1 MRGSVVI
8 VIIGPFFLKMVALFI
23 NSFLTLLKFITVFSK
38 INILLIIAFITAG
51 NLFAQT
57 GSIQGRIYNE
67 INNESIPFANIVL
80 DSTQI
85 GTTSDENGRYV
96 IDNLKPG
103 IYNLTCSF
111 VGFKTT
117 YIYEISIGSAST
129 TDIDIALTEESA
141 LLDQIVIQTNRI
153 EKSAESPLSKQTIGA
168 TEIYRNPG
176 ANRDISK
183 VIQILPGVAT
193 TVSFRNDIIV
203 RGGAPNENRF
213 YLDGIEIPNIN
224 HFATQ
229 GSSGGP
235 VGMINVNFIRDVDF
249 YSGAFPANR
258 GNTLS
263 SVMEFQQITG
273 NREKLGGSFML
284 GSSDIGLTLN
294 GPTGKNSS
302 FILSARRSYLQFL
315 FQALKLPFLPTYN
328 DFQYKHFFEFGE
340 KDQLTIVGL
349 GAIDNFELNK
359 DVNDGETDQE
369 TIDRN
374 NYILGNL
381 PVNDQWNY
389 TIGANWKHF
398 SKNSYQN
405 VVVSRNH
412 LNNSAIKY
420 KDNIEDPDE
429 LLYDYNSEEIEN
441 KLRVESTKRMNGWN
455 WNIGAGFEQVTYK
468 NSTFNKKAING
479 EVQIIDFDS
488 EFSMQK
494 YSLFTHVSK
503 SVFSERLSLS
513 IGLRT
518 DANSYS
524 DEMSNFFD
532 QLSPR
537 FSASY
542 QFTEKFSASFNLG
555 RYYQLPAYTV
565 MGYRDN
571 DENLVNKE
579 NGITY
584 IQSDHIVGGVQYNP
598 TKYSKITVEAFYKKY
613 DDYPFLTNDSISL
626 ANLGGD
632 FGVIGNEPAVS
643 ISKGRSYGVEFFLQQ
658 KLSSSVYGLI
668 SYTFVRSE
676 FEDKNGE
683 YVASSWDNRHVLN
696 ITAGKKLRKN
706 WEIGAK
712 FRFLGGS
719 PYTPYDIEE
728 SSRKDIWD
736 VTNSGVNDWDL
747 LNTERNTNS
756 HGLDLRVDKRWFFKK
771 WALNAYLDIQNVYN
785 FQTETKPILDVVRDD
800 NGNPIENPADPSRYL
815 VKEIENTTGTVL
827 PSIGL
832 MIEF

>member
-1 MRGSVVI
+1 MFTKKNFTI
-8 VIIGPFFLKMVALFI
+8 AILTLTFI
-23 NSFLTLLKFITVFSK
+23 NVTL
-38 INILLIIAFITAG
+38 
-51 NLFAQT
+51 AQT
-57 GSIQGRIYNE
+57 GSIIGRVYND

-85 GTTSDENGRYV
+85 GATSNEEGRYE

-103 IYNLTCSF
+103 TYNITCSF

-117 YIYEISIGSAST
+117 YLYEITVGSAAT
-129 TDIDIALTEESA
+129 TDINIALTEESA
-141 LLDQIVIQTNRI
+141 LLDQVVIQTNRI
-153 EKSAESPLSKQTIGA
+153 EKSQESPLSKQTIGA
-168 TEIYRNPG
+168 TEIFRNPG
-176 ANRDISK
+176 SNRDISK
-183 VIQILPGVAT
+183 VVQILPGVAT

-235 VGMINVNFIRDVDF
+235 VGMINVNFIREVDF

-263 SVMEFQQITG
+263 SVMEFQQVTG
-273 NREKLGGSFML
+273 NREKLGGSFMV

-328 DFQYKHFFEFGE
+328 DFQYKHFFEFGD

-349 GAIDNFELNK
+349 GAIDNFELNT

-398 SKNSYQN
+398 SKNSFQN
-405 VVVSRNH
+405 VVISRNH

-420 KDNIEDPDE
+420 KGNIEDPDE
-429 LLYDYNSEEIEN
+429 LLLDYNSEEIEN
-441 KLRVESTKRMNGWN
+441 KLRIESTKRMNGWN
-455 WNIGAGFEQVTYK
+455 WNIGAGFEHVIYT
-468 NSTFNKKAING
+468 NSTFNKTAING

-494 YSLFTHVSK
+494 YSFFTQVSK
-503 SVFSERLSLS
+503 AFYSERLSLS
-513 IGLRT
+513 LGLRS

-524 DEMSNFFD
+524 DEMSNIID

-542 QFTEKFSASFNLG
+542 QFTEKFSASFNIG
-555 RYYQLPAYTV
+555 RYFQLPAYTV

-571 DENLVNKE
+571 DGNLVNEE

-584 IQSDHIVGGVQYNP
+584 IQSDHIVAGVQYNP
-598 TKYSKITVEAFYKKY
+598 TKYSKITVEGFYKKY
-613 DDYPFLTNDSISL
+613 DNYPFLTNDSISL

-643 ISKGRSYGVEFFLQQ
+643 NSIGRSYGVEFFLQQ

-676 FEDKNGE
+676 FEDKNGDF
-683 YVASSWDNRHVLN
+683 VASSWDNQHILN
-696 ITAGKKLRKN
+696 ITAGKKLKKN

-712 FRFLGGS
+712 FRFFGGS
-719 PYTPYDIEE
+719 PYTPFDIEQ
-728 SSRKDIWD
+728 SSKKEIWD
-736 VTNSGVNDWDL
+736 VTQRGVNDWNQ
-747 LNTERNTNS
+747 LNTQRNGNS
-756 HGLDLRVDKRWFFKK
+756 HGLDFRVDKRWFYKK
-771 WALNAYLDIQNVYN
+771 WALNAYLDIQNIYGYK
-785 FQTETKPILDVVRDD
+785 TETQSFLDVVRDD
-800 NGNPIENPADPSRYL
+800 NGNPIEDPNNPDSYL
-815 VKEIENTTGTVL
+815 TQEIENAVGTIL